1 MCVNNSTIN
10 DSEGKED
17 HKRQNLN
24 YIRKWLNSDEQ
35 TLSRCMN
42 VKGTVGESARGNEKY
57 NIRN

>member
-24 YIRKWLNSDEQ
+24 DIRKWLNSDEQ
-35 TLSRCMN
+35 TLSRCMD
-42 VKGTVGESARGNEKY
+42 V
-57 NIRN
+57 